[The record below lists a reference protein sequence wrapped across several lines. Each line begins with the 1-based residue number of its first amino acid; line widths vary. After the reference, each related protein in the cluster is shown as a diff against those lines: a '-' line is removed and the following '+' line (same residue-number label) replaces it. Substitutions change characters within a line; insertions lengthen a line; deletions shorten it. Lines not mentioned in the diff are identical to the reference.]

1 MQRALIPR
9 LAVLA
14 GSRPRARLVFTMA
27 AAVQQPEAYDE
38 LCKKL
43 RDLNALNGAACR
55 SGPQWDS
62 LQPSPRAETTQ
73 IA

>member
-14 GSRPRARLVFTMA
+14 GSRPRARSVVTMA

-43 RDLNALNGAACR
+43 RDLNALNGAAC
-55 SGPQWDS
+55 
-62 LQPSPRAETTQ
+62 
-73 IA
+73 